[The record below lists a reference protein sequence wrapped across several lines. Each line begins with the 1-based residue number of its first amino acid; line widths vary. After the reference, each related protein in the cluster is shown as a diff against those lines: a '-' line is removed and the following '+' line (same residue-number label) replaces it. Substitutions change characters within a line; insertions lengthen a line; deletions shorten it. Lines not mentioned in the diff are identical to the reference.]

1 MYLTKFS
8 FLMISVP
15 FLYNNNNNN
24 NNNNNKTLNI

>member
-24 NNNNNKTLNI
+24 NNNNKTLNI